1 MTAGILPL
9 LLALSN
15 EAPLET
21 LQSSFANF
29 SAEYLYGDASAT
41 FRDTSSFLLEYDFI
55 VIGAGS
61 GGCVM
66 ANRLSENPRW
76 KVLLLEAG
84 REENAL
90 LSVPLTAAELLTE
103 TGYSWQYKAEPE
115 STVCRGEPGGV
126 CSLIKGRGL
135 GGTSLHNYMVYT
147 RGHYYDYD
155 RWALA
160 GNYGWSYSDVLP
172 YFLKEDNDAVPH
184 GTIFIQL
191 ETRPN
196 LFISMN
202 SRVTRILIDPK
213 TKTAYGVEFVK
224 DGVQHRVHASKE
236 VVLSAGAI
244 NSPQLLMLSGIG
256 PKHHLESLS
265 IPVIKSLDV
274 GYNLHD
280 HYAYSSL
287 QFNLNQSLFL
297 NPAEFNSKTL
307 DEYLNYGT
315 GVFSFPA
322 RFESAAFM
330 STPISDL
337 PADYPD
343 IELFFA
349 SVTLNRNSSDSA
361 LKLLGLPQAFE
372 GSNLLANAD
381 RGQFSIFIT
390 LEQPK
395 SRGRITLKN
404 TNPYSQPRIK
414 TNYFN
419 HPHDLATVI
428 SAINIAVE
436 LGESAPFAKYG
447 SSLDPTPIPG
457 CESLPFGSD
466 AYWKCTVQ
474 QKASLSPHQC
484 GTCKMGPASDPTAVV
499 NPELQVHGVRNLR
512 VVDASIMPT
521 PMTGHPNA
529 VVFMIGEK
537 AADLMK
543 FVLVLAAL
551 LAVAFAAPSTGL
563 DTAKLQQALV
573 QAGAD
578 PEVASGLL
586 DIFTGITN
594 VLSVV
599 VPNIAPIISAV
610 KAG

>member
-21 LQSSFANF
+21 LQGTFANF

-41 FRDTSSFLLEYDFI
+41 FRDTNSFLLEYDFI

-103 TGYSWQYKAEPE
+103 TGLE
-115 STVCRGEPGGV
+115 VCFVLIDVEGEPGGV

-172 YFLKEDNDAVPH
+172 YFLKGEQSYLKKSRLTLQTPLLRSFVEAGKSFGYSAIEPDDKV
-184 GTIFIQL
+184 QL
-191 ETRPN
+191 GFFKVTDTNTFRGQRRSAARDYLHPIRNRPN

-202 SRVTRILIDPK
+202 SRVIRILIDPR
-213 TKTAYGVEFVK
+213 TKTAHGVELVK
-224 DGVQHRVHASKE
+224 DGVQHRVYASKE

-244 NSPQLLMLSGIG
+244 NSPQLLMLSGVG
-256 PKHHLESLS
+256 PKQHLESLS

-297 NPAEFNSKTL
+297 NPAEFNSNTL
-307 DEYLNYGT
+307 AEYLTHGT

-337 PADYPD
+337 PVDYPD

-361 LKLLGLPQAFE
+361 LKLLGLPQALE

-381 RGQFSIFIT
+381 RGQFSIFVT

-414 TNYFN
+414 TNYFS

-428 SAINIAVE
+428 SAINMAVE

-457 CESLPFGSD
+457 CESLPFRSD
-466 AYWKCTVQ
+466 DYWKCTVQ
-474 QKASLSPHQC
+474 QMASLSPHQC
-484 GTCKMGPASDPTAVV
+484 GTCKMGPASDPSAVV
-499 NPELQVHGVRNLR
+499 NPQLQVHGVRNLR

-537 AADLMK
+537 AADM
-543 FVLVLAAL
+543 
-551 LAVAFAAPSTGL
+551 
-563 DTAKLQQALV
+563 
-573 QAGAD
+573 
-578 PEVASGLL
+578 
-586 DIFTGITN
+586 
-594 VLSVV
+594 
-599 VPNIAPIISAV
+599 V
-610 KAG
+610 KNRWLKR

>member
-1 MTAGILPL
+1 
-9 LLALSN
+9 
-15 EAPLET
+15 
-21 LQSSFANF
+21 
-29 SAEYLYGDASAT
+29 
-41 FRDTSSFLLEYDFI
+41 
-55 VIGAGS
+55 
-61 GGCVM
+61 
-66 ANRLSENPRW
+66 
-76 KVLLLEAG
+76 
-84 REENAL
+84 
-90 LSVPLTAAELLTE
+90 
-103 TGYSWQYKAEPE
+103 
-115 STVCRGEPGGV
+115 
-126 CSLIKGRGL
+126 
-135 GGTSLHNYMVYT
+135 MVYT

-172 YFLKEDNDAVPH
+172 YFLKGEQSYLKKSLLTLQTPLLRSFVEAGKCFGYPAIKPDDKV
-184 GTIFIQL
+184 QL
-191 ETRPN
+191 GFFKVTDTNTFRGQRRSAARDYLHPIRNRPN

-256 PKHHLESLS
+256 PKRHLESLS

-307 DEYLNYGT
+307 DEYLTYGT

-381 RGQFSIFIT
+381 RGHFSIFIT

-447 SSLDPTPIPG
+447 STLDPTPIPG

-466 AYWKCTVQ
+466 DYWKCTVQ

-537 AADLMK
+537 AADL
-543 FVLVLAAL
+543 
-551 LAVAFAAPSTGL
+551 
-563 DTAKLQQALV
+563 
-573 QAGAD
+573 
-578 PEVASGLL
+578 
-586 DIFTGITN
+586 
-594 VLSVV
+594 
-599 VPNIAPIISAV
+599 V
-610 KAG
+610 KNRWLKR